1 VLADQVHPAWRKGP
15 HVLHA
20 RRYSG
25 TRNAAGLE
33 QTMGAMKEPHFSGLL
48 IVIAVGFAAP
58 FLLGLAPRVRLPSVV
73 FEIVAGIVIGPSV
86 LGWVEIDDT
95 ISVLALMGLAILLFL
110 AGLEIDFSRLRGPL
124 LRLALLGWAI
134 SFVIAVVVSML
145 LKAAGLV
152 QTPLL
157 VAIILCATSLGVIIP
172 VLKDV
177 GELTS
182 KFGQLVLAAA
192 SIADFGAVILLSFFF
207 SGEGGPGSTA
217 VLIGIF
223 VVLLGVTFFVVKG
236 AERSG
241 RVEED
246 LLRLQDSSAQIR
258 VRAAMVLMVAFV
270 ALAEGLGLEVILGSF
285 AAGGLLSL
293 LDQDRRMTHANFR
306 VKLEAI
312 GFGLFIPVFFVT
324 SGVRFDLSA
333 LLNHPSNLVKV
344 PIFLAGLLA
353 VRALPAIVYRGFVG
367 GRRAAIA
374 GVLQATSLP
383 FIVAA
388 TAIGQGLDLMGAAE
402 ASALIAA
409 GLLSVLIFPVTGLS
423 LLKRA
428 MKDEGAPAPEPA
440 GTEPSPQLAM

>member
-1 VLADQVHPAWRKGP
+1 
-15 HVLHA
+15 
-20 RRYSG
+20 
-25 TRNAAGLE
+25 
-33 QTMGAMKEPHFSGLL
+33 MKEPGFSGLL
-48 IVIAVGFAAP
+48 IVMAVAFAAP
-58 FLLGLAPRVRLPSVV
+58 FLLGLFPRVRLPSVV

-86 LGWVEIDDT
+86 FGWVEVDET

-110 AGLEIDFSRLRGPL
+110 AGLEIDFGRLRGRL
-124 LRLALLGWAI
+124 LSLALIGWTLSFAI
-134 SFVIAVVVSML
+134 ALAVAL
-145 LKAAGLV
+145 LLNAIDLV
-152 QTPLL
+152 ETPLL

-177 GELTS
+177 GELES
-182 KFGQLVLAAA
+182 KFGQLILAAA

-217 VLIGIF
+217 ILLTAF
-223 VVLLGVTFFVVKG
+223 VGLLAVTFFVVKG
-236 AERSG
+236 AERSRRIG
-241 RVEED
+241 DD

-258 VRAAMVLMVAFV
+258 VRAAMLLMVAFV
-270 ALAEGLGLEVILGSF
+270 ALAEALGLEVILGSF
-285 AAGGLLSL
+285 AAGALLAL

-306 VKLEAI
+306 TKLEAI

-333 LLNHPSNLVKV
+333 LLDDPSNLAMV
-344 PIFLAGLLA
+344 PIFLAALLA
-353 VRALPAIVYRGFVG
+353 VRGLPAITYRGFVG
-367 GRRAAIA
+367 RRRAAIA

-388 TAIGQGLDLMGAAE
+388 TAIGQGLDLMDAAE

-409 GLLSVLIFPVTGLS
+409 GLLSVLIFPITGLT

-428 MKDEGAPAPEPA
+428 MEEEGAPAPEGA
-440 GTEPSPQLAM
+440 RAEPSPEMAM

>member
-1 VLADQVHPAWRKGP
+1 
-15 HVLHA
+15 
-20 RRYSG
+20 
-25 TRNAAGLE
+25 
-33 QTMGAMKEPHFSGLL
+33 MKEPGFSGLL
-48 IVIAVGFAAP
+48 IVVAVGFGAP
-58 FLLGLAPRVRLPSVV
+58 FLLGLAPRLRLPSVV
-73 FEIVAGIVIGPSV
+73 FEIVAGIIIGPSV

-110 AGLEIDFSRLRGPL
+110 AGLEIDFSRLRGRL
-124 LRLALLGWAI
+124 LQLALVGWGI
-134 SFVIAVVVSML
+134 SFAIAFVVALL
-145 LKAAGLV
+145 LKAASLIE
-152 QTPLL
+152 TPLL

-177 GELTS
+177 GELNS
-182 KFGQLVLAAA
+182 KFGQLILAAA

-217 VLIGIF
+217 ILLAAF
-223 VVLLGVTFFVVKG
+223 VGLLAVTFFVVRR
-236 AERSG
+236 AEHSR
-241 RVEED
+241 RIEED

-258 VRAAMVLMVAFV
+258 VRAAMVLMIAFV
-270 ALAEGLGLEVILGSF
+270 ALAETLGLEVILGSF

-293 LDQDRRMTHANFR
+293 LDRDRRMTHANFR
-306 VKLEAI
+306 IKLESI

-324 SGVRFDLSA
+324 SGIRFDLSA
-333 LLNHPSNLVKV
+333 LVDKPSNLVMV
-344 PIFLAGLLA
+344 PIFLAALLA
-353 VRALPAIVYRGFVG
+353 VRGLPALTYRRFVG
-367 GRRAAIA
+367 GRRANIA

-388 TAIGQGLDLMGAAE
+388 TAIGQSLDLMDSAE

-428 MKDEGAPAPEPA
+428 RRDEGTPAPEPT
-440 GTEPSPQLAM
+440 GTEPSPQMAM